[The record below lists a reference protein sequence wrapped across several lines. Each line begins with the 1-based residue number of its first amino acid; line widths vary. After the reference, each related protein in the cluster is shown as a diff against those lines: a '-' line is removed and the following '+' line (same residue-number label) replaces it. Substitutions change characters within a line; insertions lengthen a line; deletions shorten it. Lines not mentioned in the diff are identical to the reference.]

1 MFTNYI
7 TGELNKGGVKIRR
20 TPWNDEELSGE
31 TALIKDK
38 LAKVNK
44 RSIKNFDIMTK
55 PSNRSGV
62 V

>member
-38 LAKVNK
+38 LAKVKKKINK
-44 RSIKNFDIMTK
+44 KL
-55 PSNRSGV
+55 
-62 V
+62 